1 MALANDGLPSNVLKC
16 IPDAL
21 WKGVNGM
28 KKKLIKRINEIPRTV
43 QAYSCECDVKHGCE
57 SLDVHARLAV
67 IQVLLWLD
75 NKDLVI
81 TRLLGCR
88 HCKVYPFLHKDK

>member
-57 SLDVHARLAV
+57 SGCSCPPCGDTGSIMVGQQGLSNNTPIRLSALQSV
-67 IQVLLWLD
+67 SISAQ
-75 NKDLVI
+75 
-81 TRLLGCR
+81 R
-88 HCKVYPFLHKDK
+88 